1 MERLK
6 ATTKALT
13 EMNES
18 YIDLLR
24 ETKATTQN
32 VRDAKQLWRAGYK
45 SRLIKIGVAIV
56 MIPEPTPI
64 SPTVGACLIAA
75 GAVQKAIRNRSL
87 FVEDVNK
94 TFQTTMKDIAAIKQN
109 I

>member
-6 ATTKALT
+6 DTRRALN
-13 EMNES
+13 ELNES

-24 ETKATTQN
+24 TTKATAHN
-32 VRDAKQLWRAGYK
+32 AHDAKQLWRAGYK

-56 MIPEPTPI
+56 MIPEPTPV
-64 SPTVGACLIAA
+64 SPTIGACFIAA

-94 TFQTTMKDIAAIKQN
+94 TFKSTMKDIEASKQN